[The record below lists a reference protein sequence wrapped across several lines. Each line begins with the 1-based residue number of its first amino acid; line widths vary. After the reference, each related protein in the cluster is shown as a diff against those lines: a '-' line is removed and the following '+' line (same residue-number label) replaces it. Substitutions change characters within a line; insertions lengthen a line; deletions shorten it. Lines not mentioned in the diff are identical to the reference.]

1 MEMGYKK
8 DTIIGFHIFRICYN
22 EIQTE
27 VRDIMLKILIAED
40 EEPIANLIRMNLRR
54 AGYACVW
61 APDGEKAADLMD
73 EEKFDLVLL
82 DVMLPGINGY
92 ELMEYARSLEL
103 PVIFLTALGSTEN
116 KVKGLKMGADD
127 YLTKPFEIVELLA
140 RVEAVLRRYHKTE
153 TLLTV
158 FDVVID
164 TASRSV
170 TRNGEPVLLTMKEF
184 ELLLLLAR
192 NRNIALYR
200 ETIYETIWGGEY
212 MGQSRT
218 VDLHIQR
225 LKKKLNWDNEI
236 TAVYKVG
243 YRLEGEEKIA
253 K

>member
-1 MEMGYKK
+1 
-8 DTIIGFHIFRICYN
+8 
-22 EIQTE
+22 
-27 VRDIMLKILIAED
+27 MLKILIAED

-54 AGYACVW
+54 AGYQCTW
-61 APDGEKAADLMD
+61 ASDGEKAADFMD
-73 EEKFDLVLL
+73 REKFDLLLL
-82 DVMLPGINGY
+82 DVMLPGISGY
-92 ELMEYARSLEL
+92 ELMDYARALEL

-153 TLLTV
+153 TVLRV
-158 FDVVID
+158 FDVMID

-170 TRNGEPVLLTMKEF
+170 TQNGEPVSLTMKEF
-184 ELLLLLAR
+184 DLLLLLAR

-200 ETIYETIWGGEY
+200 ETIYETVWGGEY

-225 LKKKLNWDNEI
+225 LKKKLNWDSEI
-236 TAVYKVG
+236 AAVYKVG
-243 YRLEGEEKIA
+243 YRLEGEEKV

>member
-1 MEMGYKK
+1 
-8 DTIIGFHIFRICYN
+8 
-22 EIQTE
+22 
-27 VRDIMLKILIAED
+27 MLKILIAED

-54 AGYACVW
+54 AGYHCTWV
-61 APDGEKAADLMD
+61 PDGEKAADYMD
-73 EEKFDLVLL
+73 NEKFDLLLL

-92 ELMEYARSLEL
+92 ELMEYARTLEL

-116 KVKGLKMGADD
+116 KVKGLRMGADD

-153 TLLTV
+153 TVLNV

-164 TASRSV
+164 TASRAV
-170 TRNGEPVLLTMKEF
+170 LQNGEPVQLTMKEF
-184 ELLLLLAR
+184 DLLLLLAR

-200 ETIYETIWGGEY
+200 ETIYETVWGGEY

-236 TAVYKVG
+236 AAVYKVG
-243 YRLEGEEKIA
+243 YRLEGEEKMTR
-253 K
+253 

>member
-1 MEMGYKK
+1 
-8 DTIIGFHIFRICYN
+8 
-22 EIQTE
+22 
-27 VRDIMLKILIAED
+27 MLKILIAED
-40 EEPIANLIRMNLRR
+40 EEPIANLIKMNLRR
-54 AGYACVW
+54 AGYSCVW

-73 EEKFDLVLL
+73 TEKFDLVLL
-82 DVMLPGINGY
+82 DVMLPGINGF
-92 ELMEYARSLEL
+92 E
-103 PVIFLTALGSTEN
+103 
-116 KVKGLKMGADD
+116 VKGLKMGADD

-170 TRNGEPVLLTMKEF
+170 TQNGEPVPLTMKEF

-200 ETIYETIWGGEY
+200 ETIYENIWGGEY

-243 YRLEGEEKIA
+243 YRLEGEEKIT
-253 K
+253 KS

>member
-1 MEMGYKK
+1 
-8 DTIIGFHIFRICYN
+8 
-22 EIQTE
+22 
-27 VRDIMLKILIAED
+27 MLKILIAED

-54 AGYACVW
+54 AGYSCVW

-73 EEKFDLVLL
+73 TEKFDLVLL

-103 PVIFLTALGSTEN
+103 
-116 KVKGLKMGADD
+116 
-127 YLTKPFEIVELLA
+127 
-140 RVEAVLRRYHKTE
+140 YHKTE

-170 TRNGEPVLLTMKEF
+170 TQNGEPVMLTMKEF

-200 ETIYETIWGGEY
+200 ETIYENIWGGEY

-236 TAVYKVG
+236 AAVYKVG
-243 YRLEGEEKIA
+243 YRLEGEEKIT

>member
-1 MEMGYKK
+1 
-8 DTIIGFHIFRICYN
+8 
-22 EIQTE
+22 
-27 VRDIMLKILIAED
+27 MLKILIAED
-40 EEPIANLIRMNLRR
+40 EEPIANLIGMNLRR
-54 AGYACVW
+54 AGYSCTW
-61 APDGEKAADLMD
+61 APDGERAADLMD
-73 EEKFDLVLL
+73 AERFDLLLL
-82 DVMLPGINGY
+82 DIMLPGINGY
-92 ELMEYARSLEL
+92 ELMDYARTLEL

-116 KVKGLKMGADD
+116 KVKGLRMGADD

-140 RVEAVLRRYHKTE
+140 RVEAVLRRYNKTE
-153 TLLTV
+153 TVLSV

-170 TRNGEPVLLTMKEF
+170 TQNGEPVMLTMKEF

-200 ETIYETIWGGEY
+200 ETIYETVWGGEY

-236 TAVYKVG
+236 AAVYKVG
-243 YRLEGEEKIA
+243 YRLEGEEKVNRD
-253 K
+253 

>member
-1 MEMGYKK
+1 
-8 DTIIGFHIFRICYN
+8 
-22 EIQTE
+22 
-27 VRDIMLKILIAED
+27 MLKILIAED

-54 AGYACVW
+54 AGYTCVW
-61 APDGEKAADLMD
+61 ASDGEKAADMMND
-73 EEKFDLVLL
+73 EKFDLLLL

-92 ELMEYARSLEL
+92 ELMEYARALEL

-153 TLLTV
+153 TVLTV

-164 TASRSV
+164 TASCSV
-170 TRNGEPVLLTMKEF
+170 TRDGGLIPLTMKEF

-200 ETIYETIWGGEY
+200 ETIYETVWGGEY

-225 LKKKLNWDNEI
+225 LKKKLNWDSEI
-236 TAVYKVG
+236 AAVYKVG
-243 YRLEGEEKIA
+243 YRLEGEEKVT
-253 K
+253 KG

>member
-1 MEMGYKK
+1 
-8 DTIIGFHIFRICYN
+8 
-22 EIQTE
+22 
-27 VRDIMLKILIAED
+27 MLRILIAED
-40 EEPIANLIRMNLRR
+40 EEPIANLIKMNLRR
-54 AGYACVW
+54 AGYDCVW
-61 APDGEKAADLMD
+61 AADGEEAADLMD
-73 EEKFDLVLL
+73 SGHFDLVLL
-82 DVMLPGINGY
+82 DIMLPGIDGY
-92 ELMEYARSLEL
+92 ELMEYAGTLEL

-153 TLLTV
+153 VTVEV

-170 TRNGEPVLLTMKEF
+170 TREGNEIPLTMKEF
-184 ELLLLLAR
+184 DLLLLLAR

-200 ETIYETIWGGEY
+200 ETIYEAVWGGEY

-225 LKKKLNWDNEI
+225 LKKKLGWDKEI
-236 TAVYKVG
+236 SAVYKVG
-243 YRLEGEEKIA
+243 YRLEME
-253 K
+253 

>member
-1 MEMGYKK
+1 
-8 DTIIGFHIFRICYN
+8 
-22 EIQTE
+22 
-27 VRDIMLKILIAED
+27 MLRILIAED
-40 EEPIANLIRMNLRR
+40 EEPIANLIGMNLRR

-61 APDGEKAADLMD
+61 AADGERAADLMD
-73 EEKFDLVLL
+73 EEKFDLLLL

-92 ELMEYARSLEL
+92 ELMEYARALEL

-153 TLLTV
+153 TLIKV
-158 FDVVID
+158 FDVAID

-170 TRNGEPVLLTMKEF
+170 TQNGEPVLLTMKEF

-200 ETIYETIWGGEY
+200 ETIYETVWGGEY

-236 TAVYKVG
+236 AAVYKVG
-243 YRLEGEEKIA
+243 YRLEGEEKLT
-253 K
+253 KD